1 MNRISFIGL
10 FFLILSVTVPVPAQA
25 AWQVFYT
32 GKAQKMFG
40 AHGRGNFATRSQ
52 CEAYI
57 RSSSFFERNHSY
69 CSGFDVPAAKA
80 PSQGGAARTGKVAT
94 GSQSQQKIE
103 LQKKQAEDQSRQQQ
117 FDREKNQLLGSLKGS
132 EGNGGL
138 GLKSAGP
145 TGLALKGA
153 GPAKPAA
160 SEAWTPE
167 QCRIA
172 QARVTACRAAL
183 KQTAE
188 VAERFNKTIAA
199 DQALRAEWEK
209 TMSDASE
216 RAKNRGQFLW
226 LALPLGKLQRING
239 VAAEGLEKNGAEL
252 ADLLAGATDPGK
264 RDQIRIAR
272 QFVTREKE
280 IVGNLGKSYENING
294 ALTLGGN
301 APLMLEDPDESPTS
315 PFQGDAMKLREAGD
329 MLFGLMVE
337 RDKWK
342 RIAANAPWAK
352 YLAGGLATA
361 FAAEAAARAMFDSW
375 YDAFAAGLAWEQL
388 ANMNLNSARY
398 LEAVKKLGAEMRRRQ
413 ETLQR
418 AEAEFSAQCP
428 KPR

>member
-1 MNRISFIGL
+1 MNRIPMIGL
-10 FFLILSVTVPVPAQA
+10 FVLILSVSVPEPSCA

-40 AHGRGNFATRSQ
+40 AHGRGNFATRAQ

-57 RSSSFFERNHSY
+57 RSSSGFERSNSH
-69 CSGFDVPAAKA
+69 CSGFDTSTGKA
-80 PSQGGAARTGKVAT
+80 SSQGGAGKTVKAPAA
-94 GSQSQQKIE
+94 SQGQPNIE
-103 LQKKQAEDQSRQQQ
+103 LQKKQAEDQAQQQ
-117 FDREKNQLLGSLKGS
+117 FDREKNQLLGRLKGS
-132 EGNGGL
+132 EGSGTP
-138 GLKSAGP
+138 GLKTAGP
-145 TGLALKGA
+145 AGLALKGT
-153 GPAKPAA
+153 GPAGPAA

-172 QARVTACRAAL
+172 QERVTACRAAL

-188 VAERFNKTIAA
+188 VAERFNKTLAA

-239 VAAEGLEKNGAEL
+239 AAAEGLDKNGADL
-252 ADLLAGATDPGK
+252 ADLLAGATDPAK
-264 RDQIRIAR
+264 REQIRIAR
-272 QFVTREKE
+272 QFVAREKE
-280 IVGNLGKSYENING
+280 VVGKLGKSYENINS

-301 APLMLEDPDESPTS
+301 APLMLEDPDASPTS
-315 PFQGDAMKLREAGD
+315 PFQGDGMKLREAGD

-337 RDKWK
+337 RDAWK
-342 RIAANAPWAK
+342 RVASNAPWAK

-388 ANMNLNSARY
+388 AGMNLTSARY

-413 ETLQR
+413 DNLRR
-418 AEAEFSAQCP
+418 AEAEFTAECS

>member
-1 MNRISFIGL
+1 MNRIPFIGL
-10 FFLILSVTVPVPAQA
+10 FFLILSVTVPVPAHA

-40 AHGRGNFATRSQ
+40 AHGRGSFATRSQ

-80 PSQGGAARTGKVAT
+80 PAQGGAARTGKVAT

-361 FAAEAAARAMFDSW
+361 FAAESAARAMFDSW